1 MRHIWPAG
9 LTEWLRDMGHSA
21 CLEELDEVEA
31 FLRENLPA
39 LGNNEA
45 KPEL

>member
-1 MRHIWPAG
+1 
-9 LTEWLRDMGHSA
+9 MGHSA

-31 FLRENLPA
+31 FLSAQLPA
-39 LGNNEA
+39 KGKKAEEA